1 VNPAD
6 FLREFRKQIVFLH
19 LRDQQ
24 NDGKWPESLG
34 EGNVNFSEIAGV
46 LNEISFDGDAIIEL
60 AHENG
65 FVPTRPL
72 RESLKMS
79 RDYMKKTMGI

>member
-1 VNPAD
+1 M
-6 FLREFRKQIVFLH
+6 
-19 LRDQQ
+19 
-24 NDGKWPESLG
+24 GES
-34 EGNVNFSEIAGV
+34 
-46 LNEISFDGDAIIEL
+46 DAIIEL

-65 FVPTRPL
+65 FVQTRPL